1 MDFIELFNEVV
12 KLAKPV
18 TADDSFAKSL
28 DDKFEDLN
36 LDSLDHLMLLMYF
49 GSIYGIEEEV
59 LRESK
64 YTTVS
69 ELQEFLVKHRTNNFD
84 TLEQAL
90 EYAK

>member
-1 MDFIELFNEVV
+1 MDFIKLFNEVV

-49 GSIYGIEEEV
+49 GSIYGVEEEV
-59 LRESK
+59 LRESE

-69 ELQEFLVKHRTNNFD
+69 ELQDFLVKHRTHNFD

-90 EYAK
+90 EYAQ

>member
-1 MDFIELFNEVV
+1 MDFIKLFNEVV

-36 LDSLDHLMLLMYF
+36 LDSLDHIMLLMYF
-49 GSIYGIEEEV
+49 GSIYSIEEEV
-59 LRESK
+59 LRESQYK
-64 YTTVS
+64 TVG
-69 ELQEFLVKHRTNNFD
+69 ELQEFLSKHRNNHFD

-90 EYAK
+90 EYAR